1 MIGDCVNCK
10 SHICAGRGI
19 SCKKINQDEVIDL
32 YTDEEK
38 KIMKAAAFVEAT
50 YYSELTRLEETVEFA
65 KQMGYK
71 KLGLAFCIG
80 LNKEAYLINKFLARE
95 FEIVSICCKN
105 CAIAKDKLG
114 LKKINPQSATESMCN
129 PKYQAE
135 FLNQVGCD
143 LFISCGLC
151 VGHDAIFNKNCNGP
165 VTTLVAKDRVLA
177 HNPLGVVY
185 SRYWRKKLKLM
196 EENEI

>member
-1 MIGDCVNCK
+1 MIGDCANCK
-10 SHICAGRGI
+10 NHICAGKGI
-19 SCKKINQDEVIDL
+19 SCKKINQEEVLDL

-50 YYSELTRLEETVEFA
+50 YYSELT
-65 KQMGYK
+65 
-71 KLGLAFCIG
+71 
-80 LNKEAYLINKFLARE
+80 LINKFLARE
-95 FEIVSICCKN
+95 FEVVSICCKN
-105 CAIAKDKLG
+105 CAIPKDKLG
-114 LKKINPQSATESMCN
+114 LKKVNPKSTNESMCN

-135 FLNQVGCD
+135 FLNEAGCE

-151 VGHDAIFNKNCNGP
+151 VGHDAIFNKNCSGP

-177 HNPLGVVY
+177 HNPLGVIY

>member
-1 MIGDCVNCK
+1 MIGNCADCKN
-10 SHICAGRGI
+10 HICTAKGI
-19 SCKKINQDEVIDL
+19 SCTKVDEKQIINS
-32 YTDEEK
+32 YSEEEH
-38 KIMKAAAFVEAT
+38 KIMQAAAFVEAT
-50 YYSELTRLEETVEFA
+50 YYSQLTRLEETAEFA
-65 KQMGYK
+65 RQMGYK

-80 LNKEAYLINKFLARE
+80 LNKEAHLIKKFLAKD
-95 FEIVSICCKN
+95 FEVVSICCKN
-105 CAIAKDKLG
+105 CAIAKDKLQ
-114 LKKINPQSATESMCN
+114 LKKINPQSKTESMCN
-129 PKYQAE
+129 PKQQAQ
-135 FLNQVGCD
+135 FLNDAGCD

-151 VGHDAIFNKNCNGP
+151 VGHDAIFNKNCFGP

>member
-1 MIGDCVNCK
+1 MIGDCANCK
-10 SHICAGRGI
+10 NHICAGKGI
-19 SCKKINQDEVIDL
+19 SCKKINQEEVLDL

-50 YYSELTRLEETVEFA
+50 YYSELTRLEEIVEFA

-80 LNKEAYLINKFLARE
+80 LNKEAHLINKFLARE
-95 FEIVSICCKN
+95 FEVVSICCKN
-105 CAIAKDKLG
+105 CAIPKDKLG
-114 LKKINPQSATESMCN
+114 LKKVNPKSTNESMCN

-135 FLNQVGCD
+135 FLNEAGCE

-151 VGHDAIFNKNCNGP
+151 VGHDAIFNKNC
-165 VTTLVAKDRVLA
+165 
-177 HNPLGVVY
+177 Y
-185 SRYWRKKLKLM
+185 YISC
-196 EENEI
+196 